1 MKVEGL
7 KLGLQQVLNHH
18 GIRRYGANT
27 LWLFAEQV
35 LRMVA
40 GFLVGVWVA
49 RYLGPEKFGL
59 LSYALAFVSIFQ
71 GIAKLGLDEIVVR
84 DLVQEPEKRDVYLG
98 TSFWLKL
105 LGGVITFLIIV
116 ILLFIQSILTS
127 NSSPFTSHFFTETN
141 IYILIIAFGII
152 FQSFEVIDFYYQAT
166 VQAKYISIRRII
178 QLILSSIIKI
188 CLVLIG
194 ADLIWFVLVSL
205 FDIISLSIMG
215 WLIYRSQGL
224 PNFVRYFDIGI
235 GKKLLKDSWPLMINS
250 FLTLIIL
257 NNANKIYLNNIYG
270 SFSVGIYSSALA
282 ITNMWTIITVVVNSS
297 LFPSITSA
305 KLNNKE
311 LYKERILNLMRVLL
325 LISFLSS
332 ITTYFFADF
341 LILKLYGYKY
351 ISAIPVLKILVWSNI
366 FVFLGNT
373 SWQWYINENKQ
384 HLAVY
389 RLLFGSIISMTI
401 GYFLIMRFYIYG
413 AVFSTIL
420 SYAVSF
426 YIGNIFSISTRE
438 IFILQTKALL
448 SFWKIKYILR
458 SINND
463 KG

>member
-1 MKVEGL
+1 ME
-7 KLGLQQVLNHH
+7 
-18 GIRRYGANT
+18 
-27 LWLFAEQV
+27 
-35 LRMVA
+35 
-40 GFLVGVWVA
+40 
-49 RYLGPEKFGL
+49 
-59 LSYALAFVSIFQ
+59 
-71 GIAKLGLDEIVVR
+71 
-84 DLVQEPEKRDVYLG
+84 
-98 TSFWLKL
+98 
-105 LGGVITFLIIV
+105 
-116 ILLFIQSILTS
+116 
-127 NSSPFTSHFFTETN
+127 
-141 IYILIIAFGII
+141 
-152 FQSFEVIDFYYQAT
+152 
-166 VQAKYISIRRII
+166 
-178 QLILSSIIKI
+178 
-188 CLVLIG
+188 
-194 ADLIWFVLVSL
+194 
-205 FDIISLSIMG
+205 
-215 WLIYRSQGL
+215 
-224 PNFVRYFDIGI
+224 I
-235 GKKLLKDSWPLMINS
+235 GKKLLRDSWPLMINS